1 MANNKPKAKFGLV
14 HKITLLILVLIVLI
28 MGVVS
33 YFSIFQEE
41 HMKHMEMD
49 KRMTDTANMI
59 AALKLIEPLAGEKV
73 AWPIFREFI
82 KVIRNLDS
90 NILYISILAK
100 DGEVKVFT
108 LNPATAAA
116 LDSSLEGI
124 EVSPE
129 SLNRLTQHTFPPGA
143 TARISGDIIVENKRV
158 ATVNLRFSL
167 LALKREIML
176 AKIRNILMTFVMMI
190 LGFGG
195 ALWLSKTVTRPIGN
209 LTAAMARVARGDL
222 GVTAE
227 VQSRDEIGLLT
238 ECFNLMVQD
247 LKEKVRIKGAFDVV
261 ADELKDVEK
270 IKEAFQL
277 YICKEAQERFVD
289 TNALVLTGEK
299 AKRHRV
305 TVLFADLGYLVQ
317 QTSTQDAASMS
328 RILETYFRRFM
339 ATLFEYGG
347 QIYKFSENI
356 FMAVFGI
363 TSPHS
368 DDDQRAILTAVNM
381 QKSLAELNKER
392 IRKNETPL
400 YVSLGVA
407 SGEVQGSLMT
417 PKGLMPMGVIKDYL
431 DFTRKMSSQPF
442 SVVMVAGDIFQR
454 ASNLVRGEKIEE
466 LQLSDS
472 GELLEVYRITGAKF

>member
-1 MANNKPKAKFGLV
+1 MTNSKPNAKFGLV
-14 HKITLLILVLIVLI
+14 HKITLLVLVLIVLI

-41 HMKHMEMD
+41 RVKHMEMD

-73 AWPIFREFI
+73 AWPVFREFI
-82 KVIRNLDS
+82 KVVRNLDS
-90 NILYISILAK
+90 NILYISILAQ

-116 LDSSLEGI
+116 LDPSLEGI

-129 SLNRLTQHTFPPGA
+129 SLNRMTQHTFPPGS

-176 AKIRNILMTFVMMI
+176 AKIRNILLTFVMLI

-195 ALWLSKTVTRPIGN
+195 ALWLSKTVSKPIGN

-227 VQSRDEIGLLT
+227 VHSRDEIGLLT

-247 LKEKVRIKGAFDVV
+247 LKEKVKIKGAFDVV
-261 ADELKDVEK
+261 ADELKEVEK

-289 TNALVLTGEK
+289 TNALVLAGEK
-299 AKRHRV
+299 ASRSRV
-305 TVLFADLGYLVQ
+305 TVLFADLSYLVQ
-317 QTSTQDAASMS
+317 QTSTQDAAAMFDV
-328 RILETYFRRFM
+328 LEMYFRNFM
-339 ATLFEYGG
+339 TTLFEYGG
-347 QIYKFSENI
+347 QVYKFSENI

-363 TSPHS
+363 PSPHA
-368 DDDQRAILTAVNM
+368 DDDQRAVLAAVNM
-381 QKSLAELNKER
+381 QKNLAKINKER
-392 IRKNETPL
+392 VRKNEQPL
-400 YVSLGVA
+400 YVSLGVTA
-407 SGEVQGSLMT
+407 GEVQGSLMT
-417 PKGLMPMGVIKDYL
+417 SQGLLPMEVIRDYL

-442 SVVMVAGDIFQR
+442 SVVMVAGDIFQKVT
-454 ASNLVRGEKIEE
+454 NLVRGEKIEE
-466 LQLSDS
+466 LQLPDS
-472 GELLEVYRITGAKF
+472 AELLEVYRITGAKF